1 MCYRVGRREP
11 SSALSIQFEKNGS
24 ESVAKVGAGC
34 EMITCVVSV
43 FFFFFFWWRNKFFFL
58 AFHPSII
65 FFEIISAVP
74 FLP

>member
-43 FFFFFFWWRNKFFFL
+43 FFFFFFWVEKQVFL
-58 AFHPSII
+58 FGLPS
-65 FFEIISAVP
+65 SS
-74 FLP
+74 LR

>member
-24 ESVAKVGAGC
+24 ASVAKVGAGC

-43 FFFFFFWWRNKFFFL
+43 FFFFFFFGWRNKFSFW
-58 AFHPSII
+58 PSI
-65 FFEIISAVP
+65 
-74 FLP
+74 LPSSSLR